1 MSTEINQSVA
11 GSKIFNFS
19 KVDYAE
25 KTSIFKGQDA
35 GLFDTLHKKHPTL
48 QKLFV
53 HLRSIDWKE
62 TEFEFLPCN
71 AEFKR
76 YPRRLSNMMK
86 DTLAWQWEADSVAAK
101 MAFAVLAPF
110 ITDSTAARLLGRILD
125 NEHLHAATY
134 SEIVNFSFD
143 DPTEVMQS
151 VVDNMEAMRRLTTI
165 TNVMEESYV
174 VSHKVAL
181 GMIDRNS
188 DEAYDAAMM
197 FMAAMLA
204 MERIAFMSSFVITF
218 AFGKAGMFVPIA
230 TAVQKICQ
238 DEHEV
243 HVQFDKYVIKHELSL
258 PCGQAFMQRCGHK
271 VQALLDEAVESEMSW
286 IAYTGIDE
294 DPIVGVNGDNLRSQV
309 RYFAGDAYATF
320 GLKPDFVVPRKM
332 PMPWLIKWLNMG
344 KTQKA
349 LQEEKNGQYK
359 VNMLRFVMPEDEIIA
374 VDF

>member
-1 MSTEINQSVA
+1 MTTETQTLA

-19 KVDYAE
+19 KTDYAE

-53 HLRSIDWKE
+53 HLRSVDWKE

-71 AEFKR
+71 AEFKSV
-76 YPRRLSNMMK
+76 PRRLSNMMK

-101 MAFAVLAPF
+101 MAFSVLAPF

-143 DPTEVMQS
+143 DPSEVMAS
-151 VVDNMEAMRRLTTI
+151 VVENAEAMRRLTTI
-165 TNVMEESYV
+165 TKVMEDSYV

-197 FMAAMLA
+197 FMAAMFA

-238 DEHEV
+238 DEHEI
-243 HVQFDKYVIKHELSL
+243 HVQFDKYVVRHELSL
-258 PCGQAFMQRCGHK
+258 PCGKAFMERCGHK
-271 VQALLDEAVESEMSW
+271 VKALLDEAVESEMSW
-286 IAYTGIDE
+286 IAYTGIDT
-294 DPIVGVNGDNLRSQV
+294 DPIVGVTGDLLRNQV
-309 RYFAGDAYATF
+309 RYFAAEAYTSF
-320 GLKPDFVVPRKM
+320 GLKPDFVTPRKM

-359 VNMLRFVMPEDEIIA
+359 VNMLRRVMPDDEIIETT
-374 VDF
+374 F